1 MSERYEVRLSGA
13 GGQGLILAGIIL
25 AEAVGIFDGKNVTQT
40 QSYGPEARGGASK
53 SDVVISSEEIDY
65 PKAEKLDL
73 LLALTQ
79 ESYETYRGNLKPG
92 GLLIVDSERVKLD
105 NDVGKDLRVFA
116 GPMSKVAREQIGRE
130 LVTNIVALGVI
141 AELTSIVT
149 QESLEKAVLQKV
161 PRGTEELN
169 KKALT
174 AGYTLAQ
181 KSSVSMS

>member
-40 QSYGPEARGGASK
+40 QSYGPEARGGASR
-53 SDVVISSEEIDY
+53 SDVVISGEEIDY

-79 ESYETYRGNLKPG
+79 ESYETYKGNLKPG
-92 GLLIVDSERVKLD
+92 GLLIVDSDRVKLD
-105 NDVGKDLRVFA
+105 NDVGENVRVFA
-116 GPMSKVAREQIGRE
+116 AAMSKVAREQIGRE

-149 QESLEKAVLQKV
+149 RESLEKAVLQRV

>member
-1 MSERYEVRLSGA
+1 MSDRYEVRLSGA

-53 SDVVISSEEIDY
+53 SDVVISGEEIDY
-65 PKAEKLDL
+65 PKAEELDV

-79 ESYETYRGNLKPG
+79 ESYETYKGNLKPG
-92 GLLIVDSERVKLD
+92 GLLIVDSDRVKLGD
-105 NDVGKDLRVFA
+105 DVGKNVKVFA
-116 GPMSKVAREQIGRE
+116 APMSKVAREQIGRE
-130 LVTNIVALGVI
+130 LVTNIVSLGVI

-149 QESLEKAVLQKV
+149 QKSLEKAVLQKV
-161 PRGTEELN
+161 PRGTEDLN

-181 KSSVSMS
+181 KSSVSTS

>member
-1 MSERYEVRLSGA
+1 MSDRYEVRLSGA

-79 ESYETYRGNLKPG
+79 ESYVTYKGYLKPD
-92 GLLIVDSERVKLD
+92 GLLIVDSERVKLGD
-105 NDVGKDLRVFA
+105 DVGKDLRVFA
-116 GPMSKVAREQIGRE
+116 APMSKVAREQIGRE

-181 KSSVSMS
+181 KSSVSTS